1 MKTLERVHITKAP
14 INLIVS
20 FARRG
25 LGITPSPFEGFPP
38 SLGINDS
45 PHFIP
50 NLN

>member
-38 SLGINDS
+38 SLGPFEQLRTSFQI
-45 PHFIP
+45 
-50 NLN
+50 